1 MKTFGSFFSGGGLA
15 DIGAMSAGF
24 KPIFAVEYDPA
35 NEKQSMRIADC
46 YELNIGEHVI
56 RKPVQEVY
64 VTTLPKV
71 AWFHSSPVCKN
82 FSNAKAN
89 AEETD
94 IDIVT
99 AQAVVDYVNHHR
111 PKFVTVENVIA
122 YEASV
127 AFSMIARCL
136 LDNGYGFTV
145 DRLMAADYG
154 VPQTRL
160 RMFCR
165 AVLNNQ
171 PKPMTPTHEK
181 EPNQRPNLFFR
192 PKPKWIGWYEAVSDI
207 AHTFPNT
214 TFAPW
219 QQKKLKEAG
228 FSFNEI
234 FVPHSHATS
243 HTVGRSG
250 GEPIYTVVAGKA
262 PAQAFFPTTH
272 SFGDTVGR
280 AGDEPAQT
288 ITGEKKKY
296 RAWVKDSF
304 YLGNGERSNIK
315 YSDAPTDVVTA
326 NHNMASLKSYIVE
339 PRLGGD
345 RPIQCLQGDRPA
357 MTLTTASGGNVVRG
371 FFAVNGSLNNFGQS
385 MTVRNGERSI
395 FTIVGSQDKKPIR
408 VYYGRVA
415 TITARGLARFMSLPD
430 WYELPAKKG
439 DATTL
444 LGNGVCSLLM
454 QRIGEI
460 W

>member
-243 HTVGRSG
+243 RTVGRSG
-250 GEPIYTVVAGKA
+250 GEPIYTVASGKA
-262 PAQAFFPTTH
+262 PAQAFFPAQSNQ
-272 SFGDTVGR
+272 SFC
-280 AGDEPAQT
+280 AGDGKRCKFLDVPADT
-288 ITGEKKKY
+288 DY
-296 RAWVKDSF
+296 AN
-304 YLGNGERSNIK
+304 LNI
-315 YSDAPTDVVTA
+315 AGI
-326 NHNMASLKSYIVE
+326 KSYIVE

-371 FFAVNGSLNNFGQS
+371 FFAVNGTLNNFGQS
-385 MTVRNGERSI
+385 MTARNGEKPI
-395 FTIVGSQDKKPIR
+395 FTIAGSQDKKPIR

-430 WYELPAKKG
+430 WYKLPAKKG